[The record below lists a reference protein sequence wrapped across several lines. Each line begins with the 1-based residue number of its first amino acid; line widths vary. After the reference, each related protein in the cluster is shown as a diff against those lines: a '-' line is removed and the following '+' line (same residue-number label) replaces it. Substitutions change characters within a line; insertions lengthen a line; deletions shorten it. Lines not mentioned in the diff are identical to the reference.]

1 MPTFHR
7 DQRPARPRTAPAAP
21 SSRMNQTWPAVITLT
36 AATVFIVFWIQ
47 TSFAVALLM
56 AMATVLAG
64 AVLLTLV
71 SGTAWIG
78 RLRELPADLRRRH

>member
-1 MPTFHR
+1 MPTLHR
-7 DQRPARPRTAPAAP
+7 DQRPARPGAAPAAR
-21 SSRMNQTWPAVITLT
+21 SSRMNQTWPAVITL
-36 AATVFIVFWIQ
+36 AAAIAFIVFWIQ
-47 TSFAVALLM
+47 ASFAVALLM

-78 RLRELPADLRRRH
+78 RLRELPTDLRRRH